1 MIAVNE
7 LKNCH
12 KREILEPLA
21 VLLSPFAPHM
31 AEELWQAMGHGDSV
45 TVQPYPQADE
55 KYLVE
60 TSFEYP
66 VKGKLRFKAEYDL
79 SLTPDQVEAAIR
91 ADERLAEA
99 LKGAEVKRVVVVPG
113 RIINI
118 VI

>member
-1 MIAVNE
+1 
-7 LKNCH
+7 
-12 KREILEPLA
+12 
-21 VLLSPFAPHM
+21 M

-66 VKGKLRFKAEYDL
+66 VMVKGKLRFKAEYDL

-99 LKGAEVKRVVVVPG
+99 LKGAEVKRVVVVTG

>member
-60 TSFEYP
+60 TSFEY
-66 VKGKLRFKAEYDL
+66 R
-79 SLTPDQVEAAIR
+79 
-91 ADERLAEA
+91 
-99 LKGAEVKRVVVVPG
+99 
-113 RIINI
+113 
-118 VI
+118 